1 MKIISSFEYISHLD
15 ANKLDPL
22 LAGLFTDKRVKD
34 LLIIHLD
41 DSVID
46 NFINK
51 SGYLLFPADKL
62 LAVTSGIARKLLMY
76 CDRNR
81 WGNENDLIFSEKIN
95 VLTQVIPIMSKNY
108 SDVAKTIDKSL
119 QELKTHN
126 LIMDYTFHKTS
137 PIKNSWIYV
146 VFEKSR
152 KYDKDWNSGSFIQK
166 NNEQFCVHS
175 REVIDVTP
183 KPQSNI
189 KTVVDNKVEL
199 LDTNISELFKGFVL
213 QNSTTKLINQLN
225 STHGILHIKALVKDT
240 LERAD
245 NYDSYIFKMLSS
257 SAEPKWYAL
266 NQSKFIH
273 ELNTQDELLA
283 VKNQS
288 KTEYENLVVEYNQH
302 CSNNNNLE
310 GLKDT
315 LREMIDNRIAYFT
328 SNPQKLVV
336 QVIGL
341 EKYLI
346 NMRNKLYGYLM
357 DDYLFFMW
365 LLLNNKSTTEV
376 KNNKL
381 FLNFISD
388 VFKE

>member
-1 MKIISSFEYISHLD
+1 MVAFAIKQI
-15 ANKLDPL
+15 
-22 LAGLFTDKRVKD
+22 VKD
-34 LLIIHLD
+34 VKVSITGRPVVHAYINQYGQAVAAQKIYVDNVKILID
-41 DSVID
+41 D
-46 NFINK
+46 
-51 SGYLLFPADKL
+51 
-62 LAVTSGIARKLLMY
+62 
-76 CDRNR
+76 
-81 WGNENDLIFSEKIN
+81 EDLSE
-95 VLTQVIPIMSKNY
+95 VTQVSIAPVGK
-108 SDVAKTIDKSL
+108 
-119 QELKTHN
+119 EL
-126 LIMDYTFHKTS
+126 
-137 PIKNSWIYV
+137 
-146 VFEKSR
+146 
-152 KYDKDWNSGSFIQK
+152 
-166 NNEQFCVHS
+166 NNTQMQV
-175 REVIDVTP
+175 
-183 KPQSNI
+183 
-189 KTVVDNKVEL
+189 

-213 QNSTTKLINQLN
+213 QNSTIKLINQLN

-257 SAEPKWYAL
+257 SADPKWYAL

-288 KTEYENLVVEYNQH
+288 KTEYEDLVAEYNQH

-341 EKYLI
+341 EKNLI